1 MAFESQ
7 NKLVSSFNTDNVKQ
21 GLFRYK
27 GNTSISNIRGV
38 SNGFTN
44 LVSPELNA
52 GSFYKQANEL
62 LEVAVKGATQIKTVQ
77 NEEDEL
83 KQSIDASR
91 ELSTAYQTMQIKKE
105 EALTAVDKQRVI
117 DEFRDDVYA
126 WTTQLTDRN
135 KNSIESATH
144 NFLNFEAREQARLV
158 RKENVTELQNTMNNT
173 SSFLLSSKPEDR
185 NATLNAMRESYNK
198 LGFTNEEFNEVAFSS
213 LSNNLFSGITKD
225 NISREA
231 LYTIENTAKS
241 FLNDF
246 KELEGS
252 KAYNDTLKTVEAFRG
267 ALIDRDI
274 SYVNRAIQLGD
285 SGTFNHY
292 NEVMFKNGD
301 ITDIEYRQNKIAFNQ
316 KMEQTSRT
324 PKATYEQFKEQ
335 LSNNGVNAEDVSL
348 DVIKQTKLLDDGEF
362 YKLEIARTNNIYE
375 ELLNPNTD
383 YTKLGNVANKDP
395 KLFEKAV
402 KTYAD
407 NNRIVANRLIANMY
421 EIKDPTSQAYQ
432 ENAVQL
438 QAIMENTKKLTN
450 NPKFIAF
457 TSDNNEAVKNLS
469 YLKELS
475 VVTGSSSLSQTDKI
489 DYLYKN
495 SVDRVNKVEV
505 DTKEVNKVK
514 TSIKETLTKEF
525 GATTYNKNAKE
536 IDILVQDK
544 VSRGLPSKDIIEL
557 SKDVYKGNKL
567 NSIISTDNTTHKS
580 LFGKLN
586 PDTTDRI
593 DEYLLSENYNLLTH
607 NSRTHRLQDSL
618 NKGEISPEVF
628 NQRAV
633 EIADKTT
640 KDMAI
645 FNTNLKAMRKKAI
658 DEDKP
663 LSIEYDDKYGLVV
676 ITNGEDVLPTN
687 LNINDPSNFV
697 QSFNDFSGVSYLQET
712 EDDYK
717 LQEINNV
724 IGGVAT
730 INNQSPSKVKTVK
743 KKETDKFESVGGV
756 GIRPK
761 Q

>member
-1 MAFESQ
+1 
-7 NKLVSSFNTDNVKQ
+7 
-21 GLFRYK
+21 
-27 GNTSISNIRGV
+27 
-38 SNGFTN
+38 
-44 LVSPELNA
+44 
-52 GSFYKQANEL
+52 
-62 LEVAVKGATQIKTVQ
+62 
-77 NEEDEL
+77 
-83 KQSIDASR
+83 
-91 ELSTAYQTMQIKKE
+91 
-105 EALTAVDKQRVI
+105 
-117 DEFRDDVYA
+117 
-126 WTTQLTDRN
+126 
-135 KNSIESATH
+135 
-144 NFLNFEAREQARLV
+144 
-158 RKENVTELQNTMNNT
+158 
-173 SSFLLSSKPEDR
+173 
-185 NATLNAMRESYNK
+185 
-198 LGFTNEEFNEVAFSS
+198 
-213 LSNNLFSGITKD
+213 
-225 NISREA
+225 
-231 LYTIENTAKS
+231 
-241 FLNDF
+241 
-246 KELEGS
+246 
-252 KAYNDTLKTVEAFRG
+252 
-267 ALIDRDI
+267 
-274 SYVNRAIQLGD
+274 
-285 SGTFNHY
+285 
-292 NEVMFKNGD
+292 MFKNGD

-316 KMEQTSRT
+316 KMEQMSRT

-335 LSNNGVNAEDVSL
+335 LSKNGVNAEDVSL

-362 YKLEIARTNNIYE
+362 YKLEIARTNSIYE

-407 NNRIVANRLIANMY
+407 NNKIVANKLIANMY

-432 ENAVQL
+432 ENAIQL

-469 YLKELS
+469 YLKEFS
-475 VVTGSSSLSQTDKI
+475 VIAGSDSLSQTDKI

-495 SVDRVNKVEV
+495 NVDKVNKVEV

-514 TSIKETLTKEF
+514 KSIKETLTKEF

-557 SKDVYKGNKL
+557 AKDVYKGNKL

-593 DEYLLSENYNLLTH
+593 DEYLLSENYSLLTH
-607 NSRTHRLQDSL
+607 NSRTQRLQNSL
-618 NKGEISPEVF
+618 NKGEISTEVF
-628 NQRAV
+628 NQKAV

-697 QSFNDFSGVSYLQET
+697 KSFNDFSGVSYLQEV

-743 KKETDKFESVGGV
+743 KKEADKFESVGGV